1 MKKKKNTKISPSLF
15 FFSFSL
21 FFLSFSYHVLELRAH
36 EPLDLMR
43 EQPCRDEREEDS
55 DFEGVQGVG
64 KEREE
69 EQKKTN
75 EHFDPVL
82 IEREGEKIENE
93 RKTHRLLPTWTFGQT
108 GIRQRPSGPSP
119 GRRGGAFSGESL
131 RGSAFFFFEGSTTT
145 TTTTTREGGE
155 RERES
160 FILLRC
166 PSSFSPSVFLF
177 FFSLHRRV
185 VFFFLSKPP
194 SFFSFSSAPSSKS
207 HGGQRK

>member
-1 MKKKKNTKISPSLF
+1 
-15 FFSFSL
+15 
-21 FFLSFSYHVLELRAH
+21 
-36 EPLDLMR
+36 MR

-145 TTTTTREGGE
+145 TTTTTREGSAATTRSG
-155 RERES
+155 RGTRPRRS
-160 FILLRC
+160 SATLRC